1 MNRRTFVIAAGSAPL
16 AACGSAA
23 VATFPT
29 IVAAQAAL
37 DALLTTP
44 HRTTAG
50 WKLPAVLEHAAQS
63 VEYSMSG
70 FPEMKSEWFRAT
82 IGTAAFA
89 VFDAKGSMQH
99 SLTEPI
105 PGAPLLGEPPLLQ
118 AAGRL
123 KKALRE
129 FEAHRGS
136 LAPHFAYGSLDHAR
150 YTRAHLM
157 HLANHWTQVV
167 RAETAHAQSTK
178 ERDVKVFA

>member
-1 MNRRTFVIAAGSAPL
+1 MQRRHFLNAAVTAVAIPGVASL
-16 AACGSAA
+16 AGCGSAA

-29 IVAAQAAL
+29 IAAAQAAL

-44 HRTTAG
+44 HRTTTG

-63 VEYSMSG
+63 VEYSLSG
-70 FPEMKSEWFRAT
+70 FPEMKSDWFRAT
-82 IGTAAFA
+82 VGTAAFA
-89 VFDAKGSMQH
+89 VFDAKGSMHH

-105 PGAPLLGEPPLLQ
+105 PGAPALGEPPLVQ

-129 FEAHRGS
+129 FEVHRGS
-136 LAPHFAYGSLDHAR
+136 LAAHFAYGSLDHAR

-167 RAETAHAQSTK
+167 RAETAHA
-178 ERDVKVFA
+178 

>member
-1 MNRRTFVIAAGSAPL
+1 MVAAGVMPL
-16 AACGSAA
+16 VACSAA
-23 VATFPT
+23 AVTTFPT
-29 IVAAQAAL
+29 IAAAQAAL
-37 DALLTTP
+37 DALLTTNY
-44 HRTTAG
+44 RTTSG

-70 FPEMKSEWFRAT
+70 FPEVRPAWFRAT
-82 IGTAAFA
+82 VGSAAFA
-89 VFDAKGSMQH
+89 VFDARGSMTH

-105 PGAPLLGEPPLLQ
+105 PGAPALGEPPLVQ

-123 KKALRE
+123 KKALRD

-136 LAPHFAYGSLDHAR
+136 LALHFAYGALDHAR

-167 RAETAHAQSTK
+167 PVETA
-178 ERDVKVFA
+178 RV

>member
-1 MNRRTFVIAAGSAPL
+1 MQRRHFLNAA
-16 AACGSAA
+16 AAAWAIPVTASLTGCGSAA
-23 VATFPT
+23 ISSFPT
-29 IVAAQAAL
+29 IAAAQAAL

-70 FPEMKSEWFRAT
+70 FPEVKPVWFRAT
-82 IGTAAFA
+82 VGSAAFA
-89 VFDAKGSMQH
+89 VFDARGSMTH

-105 PGAPLLGEPPLLQ
+105 PGAPALGEPPLVQ

-136 LAPHFAYGSLDHAR
+136 LALHFAFGALDHAR

-167 RAETAHAQSTK
+167 RAETAQ
-178 ERDVKVFA
+178 V

>member
-1 MNRRTFVIAAGSAPL
+1 MQRRHFLNAAASAL
-16 AACGSAA
+16 AIPAAASLAGCGNAA

-29 IVAAQAAL
+29 IAAAQAAL

-44 HRTTAG
+44 HRTSAG

-63 VEYSMSG
+63 IEYSLSG
-70 FPEMKSEWFRAT
+70 FPEMKPAWFRAT
-82 IGTAAFA
+82 VGGVAFA
-89 VFDAKGSMQH
+89 VFDAKGSMHH

-105 PGAPLLGEPPLLQ
+105 PGAPALGEPPLVQ

-136 LAPHFAYGSLDHAR
+136 LASHFAYGALDHAS

-157 HLANHWTQVV
+157 HLANHWSQVV
-167 RAETAHAQSTK
+167 RAETA
-178 ERDVKVFA
+178 RV

>member
-1 MNRRTFVIAAGSAPL
+1 MDRRSFLIAASTAPL
-16 AACGSAA
+16 AACSAAA

-29 IVAAQAAL
+29 IAAAQAAL

-63 VEYSMSG
+63 VEYSLTG
-70 FPEMKSEWFRAT
+70 FPEMKPGWFRAT
-82 IGTAAFA
+82 VGTAAFA
-89 VFDAKGSMQH
+89 VFDAKGSMHH

-105 PGAPLLGEPPLLQ
+105 PGAPPLSEPPLVQ

-123 KKALRE
+123 KKALRA
-129 FEAHRGS
+129 FETHRGT
-136 LAPHFAYGSLDHAR
+136 LAPHFAYGALDHAQ

-157 HLANHWTQVV
+157 HLAQHWTLVV
-167 RAETAHAQSTK
+167 RAETAH
-178 ERDVKVFA
+178 V